1 MMNQVEDFYDVQL
14 PDPMLTVSKAIIGI
28 TSRYQHLRGG
38 ADDILDMLHDDS
50 QGYHLVRLYT
60 KYGSS
65 ETLQANHIA
74 LSDWETLRRVA
85 EIAEEHSIWQEEG
98 WEFSFHLT
106 ELTVDFTLPE
116 CDAGPYI
123 GTYNSADGNMYDSN
137 ADTWA
142 SQMGNKAQRLYLFY
156 LPDLKKYGVVYAS
169 YWLM

>member
-1 MMNQVEDFYDVQL
+1 MLQLSQEVEETL
-14 PDPMLTVSKAIIGI
+14 MEHPMKVVGRALVAS
-28 TSRYQHLRGG
+28 SPRYRRFNGAGG
-38 ADDILDMLHDDS
+38 ILDMLRDDS

-60 KYGSS
+60 EYGSS

-74 LSDWETLRRVA
+74 LSDWETLRRIA
-85 EIAEEHSIWQEEG
+85 KIAEEHSIWQEEG

-156 LPDLKKYGVVYAS
+156 LPDLKKYGVVYTS